1 MVVFWLLMVVLLL
14 RVLVVAAGSSDGIV
28 DADSGGQ
35 TAAFVL
41 FLVAFV
47 PLAVSSLTIVVPRF
61 VPWVAG
67 IISFVIAAGLTLLI
81 QFGLDNVAWSLYGGL
96 KVLRAPE
103 VFNDLAWTLRWVACE
118 GCEADAT
125 NHGVGLLWLKPLT
138 FGHVSGEWAIPLG
151 FLGIFA
157 MSLALIWLAKESL
170 PIGKLLI
177 SISAVSSA
185 WLLLLDRANLDI
197 LVFLIPVAGVFLYRR
212 SSGYWGWTVL
222 AVLVWWAGTWK
233 YYPFVL
239 GIALLPALKLKRGWV
254 ILASFIGASLLYLLL
269 QASAIIEDLSQ
280 NSSMVYIEDFPGFGR
295 IPIIARIA
303 SDFDIGQKPL
313 WPNVLLLL
321 LGAVALLWGYRVS
334 RRVKSL
340 PIELPLMS
348 LAGSLIFLI
357 NTFIAG
363 FGFGYKGAFL
373 LLTVPLVSFIM
384 IKSDGFMRY
393 TALVLVSFLS
403 ISLFVTYSIL
413 LTSLVSIFGSFII
426 LGISIGAIVRG
437 KSRFVSSANHENTA

>member
-1 MVVFWLLMVVLLL
+1 M
-14 RVLVVAAGSSDGIV
+14 
-28 DADSGGQ
+28 
-35 TAAFVL
+35 
-41 FLVAFV
+41 
-47 PLAVSSLTIVVPRF
+47 
-61 VPWVAG
+61 
-67 IISFVIAAGLTLLI
+67 
-81 QFGLDNVAWSLYGGL
+81 
-96 KVLRAPE
+96 
-103 VFNDLAWTLRWVACE
+103 
-118 GCEADAT
+118 
-125 NHGVGLLWLKPLT
+125 
-138 FGHVSGEWAIPLG
+138 
-151 FLGIFA
+151 
-157 MSLALIWLAKESL
+157 
-170 PIGKLLI
+170 
-177 SISAVSSA
+177 
-185 WLLLLDRANLDI
+185 
-197 LVFLIPVAGVFLYRR
+197 
-212 SSGYWGWTVL
+212 
-222 AVLVWWAGTWK
+222 
-233 YYPFVL
+233 
-239 GIALLPALKLKRGWV
+239 
-254 ILASFIGASLLYLLL
+254 LYLSL
-269 QASAIIEDLSQ
+269 QVSAIIEDLSK
-280 NSSMVYIEDFPGFGR
+280 NSSMVYIENFPGFGR

-303 SDFDIGQKPL
+303 SDFDIGQEPL

-321 LGAVALLWGYRVS
+321 LGVVALLWGYRVS

-437 KSRFVSSANHENTA
+437 KLRFVSSANHDNTA

>member
-1 MVVFWLLMVVLLL
+1 MSGLPPVWLTL
-14 RVLVVAAGSSDGIV
+14 RVLAVAAGSSDGIV
-28 DADSGGQ
+28 DPDSGGQ

-47 PLAVSSLTIVVPRF
+47 LLAVSSLTIVVPRF

-81 QFGLDNVAWSLYGGL
+81 QFGLDNIAWSLYGGL

-138 FGHVSGEWAIPLG
+138 LGHVSGEWAIPLG

-197 LVFLIPVAGVFLYRR
+197 LVFLIPIAGVFLYRR
-212 SSGYWGWTVL
+212 SSGYWGVDGPCSARVVDWNLEVL
-222 AVLVWWAGTWK
+222 PVRVGDCTFTCAQTKTG
-233 YYPFVL
+233 L
-239 GIALLPALKLKRGWV
+239 GN
-254 ILASFIGASLLYLLL
+254 SCELYRC
-269 QASAIIEDLSQ
+269 EH
-280 NSSMVYIEDFPGFGR
+280 V
-295 IPIIARIA
+295 
-303 SDFDIGQKPL
+303 
-313 WPNVLLLL
+313 
-321 LGAVALLWGYRVS
+321 
-334 RRVKSL
+334 
-340 PIELPLMS
+340 
-348 LAGSLIFLI
+348 
-357 NTFIAG
+357 
-363 FGFGYKGAFL
+363 
-373 LLTVPLVSFIM
+373 VPLTSSFC
-384 IKSDGFMRY
+384 DY
-393 TALVLVSFLS
+393 
-403 ISLFVTYSIL
+403 
-413 LTSLVSIFGSFII
+413 
-426 LGISIGAIVRG
+426 
-437 KSRFVSSANHENTA
+437 